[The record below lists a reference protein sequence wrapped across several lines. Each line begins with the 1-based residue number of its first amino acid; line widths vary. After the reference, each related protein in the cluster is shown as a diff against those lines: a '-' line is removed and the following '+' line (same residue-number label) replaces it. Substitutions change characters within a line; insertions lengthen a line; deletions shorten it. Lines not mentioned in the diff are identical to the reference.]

1 MINCDGLVK
10 IYETDDKKVMALEG
24 LDLTV
29 ETGEMLAVIGK
40 SGSGKSTL
48 LNMIGGLETPTAG
61 ILTIDG
67 KDISTYSE
75 DEMVRYRRDKVGFV
89 WQKSAKNLFP
99 YLTVLQNVEAV
110 MMFEN
115 SGNTGNLKRGEL
127 IKKRK
132 DNNKSYALKLLN
144 AVGLQ
149 EHKDKLPAQLSGGEQ
164 QRAAIAVALANKP
177 DILLA
182 DEPTGAVDTKTSSQ
196 IQDLF
201 RQLNRKLGLT
211 IIIVTHDM
219 KLAHKVDRVVMISDG
234 KISTEKILKQHYR
247 DMLDEMENPD
257 MTDETHEEY
266 SVLDKA
272 HRVQLSDDMLAAAG
286 IDTNKV
292 KVRIENGRVV
302 IEAEEK
308 KE

>member
-61 ILTIDG
+61 VLTIDG

-89 WQKSAKNLFP
+89 WQTSAKN
-99 YLTVLQNVEAV
+99 LTVLQNVEAV

-115 SGNTGNLKRGEL
+115 SGNTGNLKHREI

-132 DNNKSYALKLLN
+132 DDNKSYALKLLK

-182 DEPTGAVDTKTSSQ
+182 DEPTGAVDTRTADT
-196 IQDLF
+196 IYELF
-201 RQLNRKLGLT
+201 HKLNKELGIT

-219 KLAHKVDRVVMISDG
+219 ALAGRVDRTVLISDG
-234 KISTEKILKQHYR
+234 KVSTEKLKKHPA
-247 DMLDEMENPD
+247 MEY
-257 MTDETHEEY
+257 T
-266 SVLDKA
+266 VLDKA
-272 HRVQLSDDMLAAAG
+272 HRIKLTDEMLEAAG
-286 IDTNKV
+286 IESNKV
-292 KVRIENGRVV
+292 RVDVQDGRLVISRI
-302 IEAEEK
+302 
-308 KE
+308 

>member
-61 ILTIDG
+61 VLTIDG

-75 DEMVRYRRDKVGFV
+75 AEMVRYRRDKVGFV

-115 SGNTGNLKRGEL
+115 AGNLKHGAHDESRGEHVN
-127 IKKRK
+127 RCR

-182 DEPTGAVDTKTSSQ
+182 DEPTGAVDTRTTDT
-196 IQDLF
+196 IYELF
-201 RQLNRKLGLT
+201 HKLNKELGIT

-219 KLAHKVDRVVMISDG
+219 ALAGRVDRTVLISDG
-234 KISTEKILKQHYR
+234 KVSTEKLKKHPA
-247 DMLDEMENPD
+247 MEY
-257 MTDETHEEY
+257 T
-266 SVLDKA
+266 VLDKA
-272 HRVQLSDDMLAAAG
+272 HRIKLTDEMLEAAG
-286 IDTNKV
+286 IESNKV
-292 KVRIENGRVV
+292 RVDVQDGRLVISRI
-302 IEAEEK
+302 
-308 KE
+308 

>member
-61 ILTIDG
+61 VLTIDG

-75 DEMVRYRRDKVGFV
+75 AEMVRYRRDKVGFV

-115 SGNTGNLKRGEL
+115 AGNLKYGAHDENSGKHVNRC
-127 IKKRK
+127 R

-182 DEPTGAVDTKTSSQ
+182 DEPTGAVDTRTADT
-196 IQDLF
+196 IYELF
-201 RQLNRKLGLT
+201 HKLNKELGIT

-219 KLAHKVDRVVMISDG
+219 ALAGRVDRTVLISDG
-234 KISTEKILKQHYR
+234 KVSTEKLKKHPA
-247 DMLDEMENPD
+247 MEY
-257 MTDETHEEY
+257 T
-266 SVLDKA
+266 VLDKA
-272 HRVQLSDDMLAAAG
+272 HRIKLTDEMLEAAG
-286 IDTNKV
+286 IESNKV
-292 KVRIENGRVV
+292 RVDVQDGKLVISRI
-302 IEAEEK
+302 
-308 KE
+308 

>member
-61 ILTIDG
+61 VLTIDG

-75 DEMVRYRRDKVGFV
+75 AEMVRYRRDKVGFV

-115 SGNTGNLKRGEL
+115 AGNLKHGAHDESRGEHVN
-127 IKKRK
+127 RCR

-182 DEPTGAVDTKTSSQ
+182 DEPTGAVDRRTADT
-196 IQDLF
+196 IYELF
-201 RQLNRKLGLT
+201 HKLNKELGIT

-219 KLAHKVDRVVMISDG
+219 ALAGRVDRTVLISDG
-234 KISTEKILKQHYR
+234 KVSTEKLKKHPA
-247 DMLDEMENPD
+247 MEY
-257 MTDETHEEY
+257 T
-266 SVLDKA
+266 VLDKA
-272 HRVQLSDDMLAAAG
+272 HRIKLTDEMLEAAG
-286 IDTNKV
+286 IESNKV
-292 KVRIENGRVV
+292 RVDVQNGRLV
-302 IEAEEK
+302 ISRI
-308 KE
+308 

>member
-61 ILTIDG
+61 VLTIDG

-75 DEMVRYRRDKVGFV
+75 AEMVRYRRDQVGFV

-115 SGNTGNLKRGEL
+115 AGNLKHGAHDESRGEHVN
-127 IKKRK
+127 RCR

-182 DEPTGAVDTKTSSQ
+182 DEPTGAVDTRTADT
-196 IQDLF
+196 IYELF
-201 RQLNRKLGLT
+201 HKLNKELGIT

-219 KLAHKVDRVVMISDG
+219 ALAGRVDRTVLISDG
-234 KISTEKILKQHYR
+234 KVSTEKLKKHPA
-247 DMLDEMENPD
+247 MEY
-257 MTDETHEEY
+257 T
-266 SVLDKA
+266 VLDKA
-272 HRVQLSDDMLAAAG
+272 HRIKLTDEMLEAAG
-286 IDTNKV
+286 IESNKV
-292 KVRIENGRVV
+292 RVDVQDGRLVISRI
-302 IEAEEK
+302 
-308 KE
+308 

>member
-61 ILTIDG
+61 VLTIDG

-75 DEMVRYRRDKVGFV
+75 AEMVRYRRDKVGFV

-115 SGNTGNLKRGEL
+115 AGNLKHGAHDESRGEQVN
-127 IKKRK
+127 RCR

-182 DEPTGAVDTKTSSQ
+182 DEPTGAVDTRTAD
-196 IQDLF
+196 IIYELF
-201 RQLNRKLGLT
+201 HKLNKELGIT

-219 KLAHKVDRVVMISDG
+219 ALAGRVDRTVLISDG
-234 KISTEKILKQHYR
+234 KVSTEKLKKHPA
-247 DMLDEMENPD
+247 MEY
-257 MTDETHEEY
+257 T
-266 SVLDKA
+266 VLDKA
-272 HRVQLSDDMLAAAG
+272 HRIKLTDEMLEAAG
-286 IDTNKV
+286 IESNKV
-292 KVRIENGRVV
+292 RVDVQDGKLVISRI
-302 IEAEEK
+302 
-308 KE
+308 

>member
-61 ILTIDG
+61 VLTIDG

-75 DEMVRYRRDKVGFV
+75 AEMVRYRRDKVGFV

-115 SGNTGNLKRGEL
+115 AGNLKHGAHDESRGEHVN
-127 IKKRK
+127 RCR

-182 DEPTGAVDTKTSSQ
+182 DEPTGAVDTRTADT
-196 IQDLF
+196 IYELF
-201 RQLNRKLGLT
+201 HKLNKELGIT

-219 KLAHKVDRVVMISDG
+219 ALAGRVDRTVLISDG
-234 KISTEKILKQHYR
+234 KVSTEKLKKHPA
-247 DMLDEMENPD
+247 MEY
-257 MTDETHEEY
+257 T
-266 SVLDKA
+266 VLDKA
-272 HRVQLSDDMLAAAG
+272 HRIKLTDEMLEAAG
-286 IDTNKV
+286 IESNKV
-292 KVRIENGRVV
+292 RVYVQDGKLVISRI
-302 IEAEEK
+302 
-308 KE
+308 

>member
-61 ILTIDG
+61 VLTIDG

-75 DEMVRYRRDKVGFV
+75 AEMVRYRRDKVGFV

-115 SGNTGNLKRGEL
+115 TGNLKYGAHDENSGKHVNRC
-127 IKKRK
+127 R

-182 DEPTGAVDTKTSSQ
+182 DEPTGAVDTRTADT
-196 IQDLF
+196 IYELF
-201 RQLNRKLGLT
+201 HKLNKELGIT

-219 KLAHKVDRVVMISDG
+219 ALAGRVDRTVLISDG
-234 KISTEKILKQHYR
+234 KVSTEKLKKHPA
-247 DMLDEMENPD
+247 MEY
-257 MTDETHEEY
+257 T
-266 SVLDKA
+266 VLDKA
-272 HRVQLSDDMLAAAG
+272 HRIKLTDEMLEAAG
-286 IDTNKV
+286 IESNKV
-292 KVRIENGRVV
+292 RVDVQDGRLVISRI
-302 IEAEEK
+302 
-308 KE
+308 

>member
-61 ILTIDG
+61 VLTIDG

-75 DEMVRYRRDKVGFV
+75 AEMVRYRRDKVGFV

-115 SGNTGNLKRGEL
+115 AGNLKHGAHDESRGEHVN
-127 IKKRK
+127 RCR

-164 QRAAIAVALANKP
+164 QRAALAVALANKP

-182 DEPTGAVDTKTSSQ
+182 DEPTGAVDTRTADT
-196 IQDLF
+196 IYELF
-201 RQLNRKLGLT
+201 HKLNKELGIT

-219 KLAHKVDRVVMISDG
+219 ALAGRVDRTVLISDG
-234 KISTEKILKQHYR
+234 KVSTEKLKKHPA
-247 DMLDEMENPD
+247 MEY
-257 MTDETHEEY
+257 T
-266 SVLDKA
+266 VLDKA
-272 HRVQLSDDMLAAAG
+272 HRIKLTDEMLEAAG
-286 IDTNKV
+286 IESNKV
-292 KVRIENGRVV
+292 RVDVQDGRLVISRI
-302 IEAEEK
+302 
-308 KE
+308 

>member
-61 ILTIDG
+61 VLTIDG

-115 SGNTGNLKRGEL
+115 AGNLKHGAHDESRGEHVN
-127 IKKRK
+127 RCR

-182 DEPTGAVDTKTSSQ
+182 DEPTGAVDTRTADT
-196 IQDLF
+196 IYELF
-201 RQLNRKLGLT
+201 HKLNKELGIT

-219 KLAHKVDRVVMISDG
+219 ALAGRVDRTVLISDG
-234 KISTEKILKQHYR
+234 KVSTEKLKKHPA
-247 DMLDEMENPD
+247 MEY
-257 MTDETHEEY
+257 T
-266 SVLDKA
+266 VLDKA
-272 HRVQLSDDMLAAAG
+272 HRIKLTDEMLEAAG
-286 IDTNKV
+286 IESNKV
-292 KVRIENGRVV
+292 RVDVQDGKLVISRI
-302 IEAEEK
+302 
-308 KE
+308 

>member
-61 ILTIDG
+61 VLTIDG

-75 DEMVRYRRDKVGFV
+75 AEMVRYRRDKVGFV

-115 SGNTGNLKRGEL
+115 AGNLKHGAHDESRGEHVN
-127 IKKRK
+127 RCR

-182 DEPTGAVDTKTSSQ
+182 DEPTGAVDTRTADT
-196 IQDLF
+196 IYDLF
-201 RQLNRKLGLT
+201 HKLNKELGIT

-219 KLAHKVDRVVMISDG
+219 ALAGRVDRTVLISDG
-234 KISTEKILKQHYR
+234 KVSTEKLKKHPA
-247 DMLDEMENPD
+247 MEY
-257 MTDETHEEY
+257 T
-266 SVLDKA
+266 VLDKA
-272 HRVQLSDDMLAAAG
+272 HRIKLTDEMLEAAG
-286 IDTNKV
+286 IESNKV
-292 KVRIENGRVV
+292 RVDVQDGRLVISRI
-302 IEAEEK
+302 
-308 KE
+308 

>member
-24 LDLTV
+24 LDLSV
-29 ETGEMLAVIGK
+29 ETGEMLDVIGK

-99 YLTVLQNVEAV
+99 YLTVIQNVEAP
-110 MMFEN
+110 MLFE
-115 SGNTGNLKRGEL
+115 
-127 IKKRK
+127 KKVNH
-132 DNNKSYALKLLN
+132 NNKKFDKSKKNKKCEDKSTNENYALELLR
-144 AVGLQ
+144 AVGM
-149 EHKDKLPAQLSGGEQ
+149 EKHKDKLPSQLSGGEQ
-164 QRAAIAVALANKP
+164 QRTAIAVALANKP

-182 DEPTGAVDTKTSSQ
+182 DEPTGAVDTKTADQ
-196 IQDLF
+196 IYELF
-201 RQLNRKLGLT
+201 HELNRKLGIT

-219 KLAHKVDRVVMISDG
+219 ALADRVDRTVLISDG
-234 KISTEKILKQHYR
+234 KVSTEKLKER
-247 DMLDEMENPD
+247 PAMEY
-257 MTDETHEEY
+257 T
-266 SVLDKA
+266 VLDKA
-272 HRVQLSDDMLAAAG
+272 HRIKLTDEMLVAAG
-286 IDTNKV
+286 IDSN
-292 KVRIENGRVV
+292 KVRIDVQDGKLV
-302 IEAEEK
+302 ISREK
-308 KE
+308 